1 MKQMKKFFSTILHSW
16 GSDTPQEVIWGL
28 NDLLKWAKSKGF
40 QTTLEFDDVCYYND
54 EPTQTKVSND
64 NETLVKEL
72 SDFFEE
78 NMK

>member
-1 MKQMKKFFSTILHSW
+1 MKTFFSTILHSW

-28 NDLLKWAKSKGF
+28 NDLLEWAKSKGF
-40 QTTLEFDDVCYYND
+40 QTTLEF
-54 EPTQTKVSND
+54 EESTSTQND

-78 NMK
+78 KMK

>member
-1 MKQMKKFFSTILHSW
+1 MKTFFSTILHSW
-16 GSDTPQEVIWGL
+16 GSDTPPEVIWGL
-28 NDLLKWAKSKGF
+28 NDLLTWAKSKGF
-40 QTTLEFDDVCYYND
+40 KTHLWFEESTSSVQ
-54 EPTQTKVSND
+54 ND

>member
-1 MKQMKKFFSTILHSW
+1 MTY
-16 GSDTPQEVIWGL
+16 L
-28 NDLLKWAKSKGF
+28 NGAKSKGF
-40 QTTLEFDDVCYYND
+40 QTTLEFDDVCSYSD